1 MTLSINTL
9 MLAIK
14 AVERDMERLEDFV
27 SDEFSAEETQ
37 ALGQQTQELAQALGE
52 LGRLYERERQQQP
65 DCPPLE
71 QLLG

>member
-14 AVERDMERLEDFV
+14 AVERDMERLEDV
-27 SDEFSAEETQ
+27 LDDEFSAEETL
-37 ALGQQTQELAQALGE
+37 ALGTQTQELAQALGE
-52 LGRLYERERQQQP
+52 LGRLYERERQQHPQ
-65 DCPPLE
+65 CPPLE

>member
-27 SDEFSAEETQ
+27 NDEFSAEETQ

-65 DCPPLE
+65 DCPPLD